1 VAVSELGE
9 PAPVKMRELER
20 RSGVGRETIRYYIG
34 LGLLPEPSRPKP
46 NVADYTEEHVSR
58 LATIRRLQAERY
70 MPLSFIKTLLDR
82 PSHGEVEGIPGF
94 AGLLAARMGIA
105 AHGPALSLAEAAE
118 AAGLPVDELQTLIAE
133 GVVFASPDAEGA
145 PAWLA
150 PLDVAVA
157 RAWGRVRAAG
167 YAPETGFFAE
177 DAEIYAQV
185 LAPLAE
191 REIDRFFTRVPGGRS
206 IDDAAALAQAGIEL
220 INELMTAMRT
230 NYLLRR
236 VAELGNGG
244 AGGAV

>member
-1 VAVSELGE
+1 M
-9 PAPVKMRELER
+9 KMRELER

-34 LGLLPEPSRPKP
+34 LGLLPEPRRPKA
-46 NVADYTEEHVSR
+46 NVADYAEEHVTR

-94 AGLLAARMGIA
+94 AGLLATRMGIA
-105 AHGPALSLAEAAE
+105 ANGPSLTLAEAAQS
-118 AAGLPVDELQTLIAE
+118 AGLPVAELETLIEE
-133 GVVFASPDAEGA
+133 GVVFALRDVDGWPTG
-145 PAWLA
+145 LA
-150 PLDVAVA
+150 ALDVAVA

-185 LAPLAE
+185 LGPLTA

-206 IDDAAALAQAGIEL
+206 TEDAAVLAQAGIEL
-220 INELMTAMRT
+220 INELIVAMRT

-236 VAELGNGG
+236 VAELGPGG
-244 AGGAV
+244 G